1 MTNLDIKVKSSSL
14 TLTLSEGLI
23 KSLASKEI
31 NSALPVSAED
41 SDFVFPNDISLV
53 DMSIHYDEDDNPY
66 VKADIRGDLER
77 RVSKSPTDYR
87 FYSNSE
93 GVPNA

>member
-53 DMSIHYDEDDNPY
+53 ELEIHYDEDDNPY
-66 VKADIRGDLER
+66 VKADIRVDLGR
-77 RVSKSPTDYR
+77 RGTKSPTDYR